1 MRLIPAFL
9 IAAALWA
16 QDTGSVEG
24 TVINSVTGVGI
35 GGATVHLNASVH
47 YETVTDGA
55 GTFQFSGIKPGD
67 YEANVEKSLFTPG
80 LATSF
85 PPPRIHVGSGK
96 DPIRLRFELLPPATL
111 RGRVFGIDGK
121 PAAHAKVDLGREGL
135 VVTAN
140 EDGSFVFENVEPRS
154 YTLTA
159 RPPAASAAFM
169 QDGARME
176 ILPTYFPSVLDS
188 NAAQQIDARPGSD
201 QGGFDIQLQAAPV
214 FRVRG
219 VLLGPEGKP
228 EANAL
233 VEVLSKT
240 IAGDPPAFLTFPFG
254 PFSIAGPTRGAS
266 YALIEPAVTKA
277 DGSFEF
283 PSIPVGDWTLRA
295 ESDAEDVPG
304 AQHQIQFHGNEDIR
318 LGRTD
323 VDDVRIQLLPVFDL
337 GLSVEFADGSRAPSQ
352 NGRFPL
358 SFGPVD
364 GGIPVSGEVRQ
375 NRVEN
380 LQAGTYR
387 LSDGRMMYDGAYYP
401 ARVLL
406 GNTDVTGQPVQ
417 LSPSSPPIRI
427 ILGPAA
433 TLRGVVDKGEGAA
446 VILWPQTTMPGDFG
460 RSIPC
465 GAAGAFE
472 TRGLPPG
479 DYYAIAVERHDP
491 REMTSAAYLQ
501 GMIPRATSVRIEEG
515 ATVSLD
521 LNLTR

>member
-1 MRLIPAFL
+1 MKLIPAFL
-9 IAAALWA
+9 IATALWA
-16 QDTGSVEG
+16 QDTGSVDG
-24 TVINSVTGVGI
+24 TVVNSVTGVGI
-35 GGATVHLNASVH
+35 SGATVYLISATH

-67 YEANVEKSLFTPG
+67 YVAHAEKSLFTPAP
-80 LATSF
+80 ATSF
-85 PPPRIHVGSGK
+85 PPPRIHVGPGK
-96 DPIRLRFELLPPATL
+96 DPVRLRFELLPPATL

-121 PAAHAKVDLGREGL
+121 PAAHAKVDLGGGII
-135 VVTAN
+135 VTAN
-140 EDGSFVFENVEPRS
+140 EDGSFLFENVEPRS

-159 RPPAASAAFM
+159 RPPAASTAFM
-169 QDGARME
+169 QEGVRME

-188 NAAQQIDARPGSD
+188 NSAQQIRVQPGSD

-214 FRVRG
+214 YRVQG
-219 VLLGPEGKP
+219 VVLGPEGKP
-228 EANAL
+228 EAKAV

-240 IAGDPPAFLTFPFG
+240 IGGDPSPFFSVPFG
-254 PFSIAGPTRGAS
+254 PFSIAGSTRAAS

-283 PSIPVGDWTLRA
+283 PSMPAGDWTLRA
-295 ESDAEDVPG
+295 ESDAVDVPG
-304 AQHQIQFHGNEDIR
+304 AQHQVQFHGTEDIR

-323 VDDVRIQLLPVFDL
+323 VDDVQIQLLPVFDL
-337 GLSVEFADGSRAPSQ
+337 DFGVEYADGSPAPQNRALVA
-352 NGRFPL
+352 FD
-358 SFGPVD
+358 PVD
-364 GGIPVSGEVRQ
+364 GGIRPSGGARQ

-380 LQAGTYR
+380 LQAGMYR
-387 LSDGRMMYDGAYYP
+387 ISDRMMFDGVHYT
-401 ARVLL
+401 ARVLV
-406 GNTDVTGQPVQ
+406 GDTDVTGQPVQ
-417 LSPSSPPIRI
+417 LSPSSPPIRL

-460 RSIPC
+460 RSISC
-465 GAAGAFE
+465 GAGGVFE
-472 TRGLPPG
+472 MRGLPPG
-479 DYYAIAVERHDP
+479 DYYAIAVERYGAP
-491 REMTSAAYLQ
+491 EMTTAAYLR

>member
-1 MRLIPAFL
+1 MRFIPAFL

-24 TVINSVTGVGI
+24 IVVNSVTGVGI
-35 GGATVHLNASVH
+35 SGATVYLNFRNDH

-55 GTFQFSGIKPGD
+55 GTFQFSGVKPGD
-67 YEANVEKSLFTPG
+67 YIAHAEKSLFSPPPPI
-80 LATSF
+80 SF
-85 PPPRIHVGSGK
+85 PPPRIHVESSK

-111 RGRVFGIDGK
+111 RGRVFGFDGK
-121 PAAHAKVDLGREGL
+121 PAAHAKVDLGKEGF

-140 EDGSFVFENVEPRS
+140 EDGSFLFENVEPGR

-169 QDGARME
+169 QDGVRMG

-214 FRVRG
+214 YRVRG
-219 VLLGPEGKP
+219 VVLGPEGKP

-240 IAGDPPAFLTFPFG
+240 IGGDPSSFVAVPFG
-254 PFSIAGPTRGAS
+254 PFSIAGSTRAAS
-266 YALIEPAVTKA
+266 PIEPAVTKA

-283 PSIPVGDWTLRA
+283 PSMPAGDWTLRA
-295 ESDAEDVPG
+295 ESDLADVPG
-304 AQHQIQFHGNEDIR
+304 AQHEIQFHGSEDIR

-323 VDDVRIQLLPVFDL
+323 VDDLRIQLLPVFDL
-337 GLSVEFADGSRAPSQ
+337 GLSVEYADGSPAPQ
-352 NGRFPL
+352 NGALRVSFDPL
-358 SFGPVD
+358 D
-364 GGIPVSGEVRQ
+364 GGVRVLGEVRKK
-375 NRVEN
+375 RVEN

-387 LSDGRMMYDGAYYP
+387 ISDRMMLDGAYY
-401 ARVLL
+401 ARVLV
-406 GNTDVTGQPVQ
+406 GDTDVTGQPVQ
-417 LSPSSPPIRI
+417 LSSSSPPIRI
-427 ILGPAA
+427 ILRPAA

-446 VILWPQTTMPGDFG
+446 VILWPQTTTPGDFG

-465 GAAGAFE
+465 GAGGVFE
-472 TRGLPPG
+472 MRGLPPG
-479 DYYAIAVERHDP
+479 DYYVMAVERYGA
-491 REMTSAAYLQ
+491 REMTSATYLQ
-501 GMIPRATSVRIEEG
+501 GMIPRATRVRIEEG
-515 ATVSLD
+515 ATVSLE